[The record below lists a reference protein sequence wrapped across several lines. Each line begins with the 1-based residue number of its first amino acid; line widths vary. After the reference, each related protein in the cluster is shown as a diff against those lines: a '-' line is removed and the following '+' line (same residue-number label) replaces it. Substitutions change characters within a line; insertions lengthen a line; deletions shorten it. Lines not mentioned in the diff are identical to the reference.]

1 MIEKFSDSLEVVA
14 YEQRFVFCSREEVSV
29 GEIEECFRWTIDRNL
44 MNALMSGEA
53 VRELEAV

>member
-1 MIEKFSDSLEVVA
+1 MCSSDL
-14 YEQRFVFCSREEVSV
+14 FCLREEVSV
-29 GEIEECFRWTIDRNL
+29 DEIEECFRWTIDRNL